1 MANSTFKKYTH
12 IEESVEAIQLTVDT
26 QSKIVSALAAE
37 AEIRLLKS
45 LEIEYNSAV
54 GHYEFSYRYQTETVP
69 SNLKSGDYLVR
80 LNAGNYAVY
89 SAEEF
94 ESEYLNTSVDTQI
107 PEADKKTPKQ
117 ALVAFVNANYPDISV
132 ATEDDLTS
140 VVLSQIAEQVNSWY
154 DAEGNTMDIKFTDG
168 SITDP
173 SGLADII
180 KGFSNASYMNDDTT
194 FTLNFNNGCF
204 QEDDGNSK
212 PNQFNYIALQML
224 VAEIRALGSK
234 LANRI
239 TGISFRSMRD
249 GSPSAIAA
257 SVTDAQWESF
267 VNTVESLTAINSF
280 NNVSR

>member
-1 MANSTFKKYTH
+1 MANTFKKYTH
-12 IEESVEAIQLTVDT
+12 VEESVEAIQLSTET
-26 QSKIVSALAAE
+26 QSDIVSALAAE
-37 AEIRLLKS
+37 AENRLLKT

-89 SAEEF
+89 GAEEF
-94 ESEYLNTSVDTQI
+94 ESEYLNTSIDTKI
-107 PEADKKTPKQ
+107 PESDKQSPKQ
-117 ALVAFVNANYPDISV
+117 ALVTFIKTYYPEAGVESE
-132 ATEDDLTS
+132 ADLTTAA
-140 VVLSQIAEQVNSWY
+140 LSQVVEKVSSWY
-154 DAEGNTMDIKFTDG
+154 DAENNTFDVKFTDC

-173 SGLADII
+173 SGLAELL
-180 KGFSNASYMNDDTT
+180 KAFPGASYMNDDTT

-204 QEDDGNSK
+204 QENDVNNK

-224 VAEIRALGSK
+224 VAEIRSLGSK
-234 LANRI
+234 LAKRI
-239 TGISFRSMRD
+239 TGISFRSMRE

-267 VNTVESLTAINSF
+267 VSTVQSLTAINSF

>member
-1 MANSTFKKYTH
+1 MANTFKKYTH
-12 IEESVEAIQLTVDT
+12 VEESVEAIQLSTET
-26 QSKIVSALAAE
+26 QSDIVSALAAE
-37 AEIRLLKS
+37 AENRLLKT

-54 GHYEFSYRYQTETVP
+54 GHYEFAYRYQTETVP

-94 ESEYLNTSVDTQI
+94 ESEYLNTSIDTKI
-107 PEADKKTPKQ
+107 PESDKQSPKQ
-117 ALVAFVNANYPDISV
+117 ALVTFVKTYYPEAGV
-132 ATEDDLTS
+132 ETEADLTS
-140 VVLSQIAEQVNSWY
+140 TALSQVVEKVSSWY
-154 DAEGNTMDIKFTDG
+154 DAENNTFDVKFTDC

-173 SGLADII
+173 SGLAELL
-180 KGFSNASYMNDDTT
+180 KAFPGASYMNDDTT

-204 QEDDGNSK
+204 QENDANNK

-224 VAEIRALGSK
+224 VAEIRSLGSK
-234 LANRI
+234 LAKRI
-239 TGISFRSMRD
+239 TGISFRSMRE

-267 VNTVESLTAINSF
+267 VTTVQSLTAINSF